1 MGLKSLLILPFARI
15 WAYRIKRKSKQAL
28 QAQDY
33 WFKTLLKKGAETAFG
48 KDHNIGA
55 FMRYEDFKAAVPL
68 VDYEGLSSYI
78 SRTIA
83 GESNVLW
90 PGLPLYF
97 AKTSGTTSGTKY
109 IPITKNSLP
118 YHVGSARN
126 AVFCYVAETKDA
138 SVFDGRMI
146 FLSGSPILER
156 MGKIKSGRLSG
167 IVNHHIPSFVKRNQ
181 LPSWKTNCME
191 DWELKLK
198 AIIEET
204 KDEDLSLIGGIPS
217 WVQMYFEQL
226 LAETHTNTVKELF
239 PNLKLYVFGG
249 VNFEPYRARFT
260 ALLGQNVNT
269 IETYP
274 ASEGFIAFQDTQTE
288 EGLLLQTDVG
298 IFYEFVPLRE
308 LGKENQSRISLAEV
322 QLNENY
328 AIVLN
333 TNAGLWGY
341 LIGDTV
347 RFVSKNP
354 YRIKV
359 TGRTKHFISAFGE
372 HVIGE
377 EVENAMRK
385 AIDHFQL
392 QVMEFH
398 VAPCIQTTAPELPR
412 HQWFVEF
419 HRPPENLPA
428 IQLFLDEQMQQQN
441 VYYRDL
447 IQGNILQNL
456 EIRPV
461 APGGFHTYMRSEG
474 KLGGQNKVPRLADNR
489 KIADALPILT
499 A

>member
-1 MGLKSLLILPFARI
+1 
-15 WAYRIKRKSKQAL
+15 
-28 QAQDY
+28 
-33 WFKTLLKKGAETAFG
+33 
-48 KDHNIGA
+48 
-55 FMRYEDFKAAVPL
+55 
-68 VDYEGLSSYI
+68 
-78 SRTIA
+78 
-83 GESNVLW
+83 
-90 PGLPLYF
+90 
-97 AKTSGTTSGTKY
+97 
-109 IPITKNSLP
+109 
-118 YHVGSARN
+118 
-126 AVFCYVAETKDA
+126 
-138 SVFDGRMI
+138 
-146 FLSGSPILER
+146 
-156 MGKIKSGRLSG
+156 
-167 IVNHHIPSFVKRNQ
+167 
-181 LPSWKTNCME
+181 
-191 DWELKLK
+191 
-198 AIIEET
+198 
-204 KDEDLSLIGGIPS
+204 
-217 WVQMYFEQL
+217 
-226 LAETHTNTVKELF
+226 
-239 PNLKLYVFGG
+239 
-249 VNFEPYRARFT
+249 
-260 ALLGQNVNT
+260 
-269 IETYP
+269 
-274 ASEGFIAFQDTQTE
+274 
-288 EGLLLQTDVG
+288 LLQTDVG

>member
-1 MGLKSLLILPFARI
+1 
-15 WAYRIKRKSKQAL
+15 
-28 QAQDY
+28 
-33 WFKTLLKKGAETAFG
+33 
-48 KDHNIGA
+48 
-55 FMRYEDFKAAVPL
+55 
-68 VDYEGLSSYI
+68 
-78 SRTIA
+78 
-83 GESNVLW
+83 
-90 PGLPLYF
+90 
-97 AKTSGTTSGTKY
+97 
-109 IPITKNSLP
+109 
-118 YHVGSARN
+118 
-126 AVFCYVAETKDA
+126 VAETKDA

-226 LAETHTNTVKELF
+226 LAETHTKTVKELF

>member
-1 MGLKSLLILPFARI
+1 MGMKSIFILPIARM
-15 WAYRIKRKSKQAL
+15 WSAKIKRKSQRAL
-28 QAQDY
+28 QTQAD
-33 WFKTLLKKGAETAFG
+33 WFTTLLHKGAATAFG
-48 KDHNIGA
+48 KDHGLSPK
-55 FMRYEDFKAAVPL
+55 MSYEEFKKAVPL
-68 VDYEGLSSYI
+68 VDYEGLSPYI
-78 SRTIA
+78 SRIVS

-90 PGLPLYF
+90 PGVPKYF
-97 AKTSGTTSGTKY
+97 AKTSGTTSGTKF
-109 IPITKNSLP
+109 IPITQDSLP

-126 AVFCYVAETKDA
+126 AVFCYVAETGNA

-146 FLSGSPILER
+146 FLSGSPILDFVGE
-156 MGKIKSGRLSG
+156 IKSGRLSG

-181 LPSWKTNCME
+181 LPSWQTNCIE

-198 AIIEET
+198 EIIRET
-204 KDEDLSLIGGIPS
+204 RSENLSLVGGIPS

-226 LAETHTNTVKELF
+226 LEATQVKTVKELF
-239 PNLKLYVFGG
+239 PNLQLYVFGG

-260 ALLGQNVNT
+260 SLLGKNVKT

-274 ASEGFIAFQDTQTE
+274 ASEGFIAFQDSQNE

-308 LGKENQSRISLAEV
+308 LGKENYRRIALDEV
-322 QLNENY
+322 QLDENY
-328 AIVLN
+328 ALVLN

-347 RFVSKNP
+347 RFVSINP

-359 TGRTKHFISAFGE
+359 TGRIKHFISAFGE

-377 EVENAMRK
+377 EVENAMRS
-385 AIDHFQL
+385 AIEQFKL
-392 QVMEFH
+392 QVVEFH
-398 VAPCIQTTAPELPR
+398 VAPMVQTTLPELPR

-419 HRPPENLPA
+419 HLPPENLDEVV
-428 IQLFLDEQMQQQN
+428 LFLDEQMQNQN
-441 VYYRDL
+441 SYYRDL
-447 IQGNILQNL
+447 IQGNILQHL
-456 EIRPV
+456 EICMV
-461 APGGFHTYMRSEG
+461 SSGGFHEYMRSEG

-489 KIADALPILT
+489 KIADALPILP